1 MGVLQSTI
9 GMVWLQ
15 SGGIDSGMSCV
26 PQIALGVEH
35 GAKRQRKR
43 RSVWMVTTT
52 AAALVLLNGGGGGGG
67 NTMGVSAFFAELPR
81 RIRNGG
87 RPHHHPPAVTNAVS
101 VVPGMLCSKP
111 KRTMRR
117 WTAMETFPQARQRP
131 NDQRRITT
139 THTRAF
145 IQSMTTVASSFS
157 SSFPPA
163 TQSEEDNEDTFGFA
177 NSDTLNDDSIV
188 ESKGLSFYSQL
199 NATPGQYYSQNEKP
213 NATERERVNVLSY
226 LPNQGRTLPL
236 QIQQLILSI
245 TLQYLDSSGSKSN
258 GNNSGDSANRGRNA
272 QPPSP
277 PLLVVYTLEEILDI
291 VDVEHKS
298 RDVPV
303 IVGSLTADVTDTG
316 DALDETFAKLLS
328 LAALY
333 SLPQGIASQ
342 LLAAPLFRT
351 SSLAD
356 SGLDSNVQQKWQSF
370 RRAFDSVGWQGV
382 EFPHGLAI
390 RPRTKVRLW
399 NLAFAAWPQG
409 RHDNSLQPP
418 PPPQHRRRP
427 RRSWWHRPQT
437 LRLEATL
444 AVAAAAE
451 VADPP
456 YQQCLVDDAF
466 PTATTVQGPSV
477 RLNPL
482 EFLQSMDV
490 ELLRS
495 SSSSTSSNAW
505 TTPFEFNST
514 DSLPSVASS
523 DTFSSSSATT
533 NTTDDTATAMPSN
546 RLGLLFF
553 PHNNERRRRW
563 FQWSSGSGVSS
574 DSNIGVIRRWRR
586 FGRQQY
592 TALKSKG
599 RAGLVAYCF
608 FNWVFYTIGL
618 QWQWYRVASAD
629 PLSAAGTSVAALVA
643 RKFATVFCYLYGYS
657 QLCKL
662 PKLCTAVGLAP
673 MATRTLSTL
682 QEKLHVNET
691 VAMVILV
698 GAMVLL
704 WMTAS
709 AIPVWREYATL
720 RRIVQLDEQLVQVYG
735 LQPV

>member
-1 MGVLQSTI
+1 MG
-9 GMVWLQ
+9 
-15 SGGIDSGMSCV
+15 CV

-43 RSVWMVTTT
+43 RSVWMVTSTT
-52 AAALVLLNGGGGGGG
+52 ALVLLNGGGGGGG
-67 NTMGVSAFFAELPR
+67 GTMGVSAFAELPR

-87 RPHHHPPAVTNAVS
+87 RPQHPPAVTNALS
-101 VVPGMLCSKP
+101 VVPWMLCFKP
-111 KRTMRR
+111 KRMMWR

-139 THTRAF
+139 THTRAL

-157 SSFPPA
+157 SSFSPA
-163 TQSEEDNEDTFGFA
+163 TQNEEDSEDTFGFM
-177 NSDTLNDDSIV
+177 NSDALNDDSIL
-188 ESKGLSFYSQL
+188 ESKGLSFQL
-199 NATPGQYYSQNEKP
+199 NATPGQYYSQNEKL

-258 GNNSGDSANRGRNA
+258 GNNSGDSANRGHNA

-277 PLLVVYTLEEILDI
+277 PPLFVVYTLEEILDI

-316 DALDETFAKLLS
+316 DALDETYAKLLS
-328 LAALY
+328 LAVLY

-351 SSLAD
+351 SSFAD
-356 SGLDSNVQQKWQSF
+356 SGLDSNVQQKWQSL

-399 NLAFAAWPQG
+399 NLAFAAWPQR

-418 PPPQHRRRP
+418 PPPPPPPPQRGHRRRRRP

-456 YQQCLVDDAF
+456 HRCLVDDTF
-466 PTATTVQGPSV
+466 PTATTVQRPSE

-482 EFLQSMDV
+482 EFLQTMDV

-495 SSSSTSSNAW
+495 SSSGTSSNAW
-505 TTPFEFNST
+505 TTPLEFNST
-514 DSLPSVASS
+514 DPLPSVASS

-546 RLGLLFF
+546 RLGLFFF
-553 PHNNERRRRW
+553 PHNNESRRRW

-574 DSNIGVIRRWRR
+574 DSNIGIIRRWRR

-662 PKLCTAVGLAP
+662 PKLGTAVGLAP
-673 MATRTLSTL
+673 MATWTLSTL